1 MCGADKALAGANK
14 GYKKTTEKVVFLYW
28 RALGEVSLCDGLRR

>member
-1 MCGADKALAGANK
+1 MRGADKALAGANK

-28 RALGEVSLCDGLRR
+28 RALGEVLLRNGLRR